1 MSMTNIY
8 HITYA
13 PEAKQVYLHFWG
25 CNMRC
30 RGCLCQKEIYDCHLE
45 ATRERIF
52 APQAESP
59 SAPNHFLSRDEVQD
73 ILTSLNFKVVI
84 FMGMEPTIDPELPL
98 LAKIL
103 KEKFCA
109 SPILL
114 TNGLKPIP
122 LTYID
127 QTVVSIKAYHDEL
140 HRDYTGVSNQEI
152 LKNFCQIYSQG
163 KNLRAESVFIPD
175 YVDKAEIGAIARF
188 IAGIDRAIPYR
199 IDAYFPAG
207 NNPWRRAGPKEVE
220 EAVKEA
226 RKYLLNV
233 SSLKGDE
240 ELNYSVI
247 RIY

>member
-1 MSMTNIY
+1 M
-8 HITYA
+8 
-13 PEAKQVYLHFWG
+13 
-25 CNMRC
+25 
-30 RGCLCQKEIYDCHLE
+30 
-45 ATRERIF
+45 
-52 APQAESP
+52 
-59 SAPNHFLSRDEVQD
+59 
-73 ILTSLNFKVVI
+73 
-84 FMGMEPTIDPELPL
+84 
-98 LAKIL
+98 
-103 KEKFCA
+103 
-109 SPILL
+109 
-114 TNGLKPIP
+114 P